1 MQNNLYSLIE
11 TCVSQQQKQFKIL
24 LIGDSCIDEY
34 YYGYCNR
41 LSPEAPVP
49 IFELTRKEEK
59 YGMASN
65 VKNNLEALGVQVISY
80 LSKNS
85 KKIRYI
91 HEKSNQHLLRVDEDN
106 NSSPLDKN
114 TKFPSDIDAI
124 VISDYDKGFVSYDLI
139 ESLVLRYHK
148 HTTIYID
155 TKKADLKR
163 FEGCFVK
170 INEIEYKNAVSNCS
184 DLIVTFGSSH
194 VEYKNKK
201 YSVPK
206 IRAFDVCGAGDTF
219 LSSFVFSHLLTN
231 DIDASIEFAIKASSI
246 TVQHIGVYS
255 PKLEEILC

>member
-1 MQNNLYSLIE
+1 LIE
-11 TCVSQQQKQFKIL
+11 TCVSQQQKSLKVL

-65 VKNNLEALGVQVISY
+65 VKNNLEALGVQVVSY

-91 HEKSNQHLLRVDEDN
+91 HEKSNQHLLRVDEDI
-106 NSSPLDKN
+106 SSISLNKD

-124 VISDYDKGFVSYDLI
+124 VISDYNKGFVSYELI
-139 ESLVLRYHK
+139 ETLIKKYFK
-148 HTTIYID
+148 KIPIYID
-155 TKKADLKR
+155 TKKTDLKK

-170 INEIEYKNAVSNCS
+170 INEVEYKNKISECSN
-184 DLIVTFGSSH
+184 LIVTFGSSH
-194 VEYKNKK
+194 VEYEHNL
-201 YSVPK
+201 YTVPK
-206 IRAFDVCGAGDTF
+206 IKAFDVCGAGDTF
-219 LSSFVFSHLLTN
+219 LASFVFSHLLTK
-231 DIDASIEFAIKASSI
+231 DVGLSIQFAIKAAAV

>member
-1 MQNNLYSLIE
+1 MIE
-11 TCVSQQQKQFKIL
+11 TYVSQQQKQFKIL

-34 YYGYCNR
+34 YYGYCHR

-91 HEKSNQHLLRVDEDN
+91 HEKSNQHLLRVDDDN
-106 NSSPLDKN
+106 NSNPLSKDTN
-114 TKFPSDIDAI
+114 FPLDIDAI
-124 VISDYDKGFVSYDLI
+124 VVSDYEKGFVSYELI
-139 ESLVLRYHK
+139 ESLIKKYSK
-148 HTTIYID
+148 KIPIYID
-155 TKKADLKR
+155 TKKKDLKK

-170 INEIEYKNAVSNCS
+170 INEVEYKNRISDCSN
-184 DLIVTFGSSH
+184 LIVTFGSSH
-194 VEYKNKK
+194 VDYKGKEYP
-201 YSVPK
+201 VPK
-206 IRAFDVCGAGDTF
+206 IKAFDVCGAGDTF
-219 LSSFVFSHLLTN
+219 LASFAFSHLLTK
-231 DIDASIEFAIKASSI
+231 DVGLSIEFAIKAASV